1 MSYALEVYSV
11 PLDKLRAIFGSGE
24 ESWLD
29 KILEDDE
36 HFVDDTDTIYEADED
51 ETYLTCREAILR
63 LIHGQ

>member
-1 MSYALEVYSV
+1 MY
-11 PLDKLRAIFGSGE
+11 
-24 ESWLD
+24 